1 MKILYFE
8 LRKEF
13 IRKSFFFMMIIL
25 VIINFFWLEWDYH
38 TNGGFTEDYVKV
50 HTATFRGQQGR
61 ISRTVWAILNGQPS
75 RSAERTF
82 VHSANQYSL

>member
-50 HTATFRGQQGR
+50 QIAGR
-61 ISRTVWAILNGQPS
+61 NGHLCHIRRTPKDIISGQP
-75 RSAERTF
+75 RT
-82 VHSANQYSL
+82 Y

>member
-25 VIINFFWLEWDYH
+25 VSNP
-38 TNGGFTEDYVKV
+38 G
-50 HTATFRGQQGR
+50 
-61 ISRTVWAILNGQPS
+61 
-75 RSAERTF
+75 
-82 VHSANQYSL
+82 